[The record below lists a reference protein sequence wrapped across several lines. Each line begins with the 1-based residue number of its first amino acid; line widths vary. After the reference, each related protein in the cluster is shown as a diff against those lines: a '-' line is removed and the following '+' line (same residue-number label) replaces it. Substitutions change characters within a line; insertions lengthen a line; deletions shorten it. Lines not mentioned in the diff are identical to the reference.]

1 MQERGET
8 MVFASFIGDSLAL
21 GVHWIYDAGRIAG
34 EFGRV
39 EQLLK
44 PREDSYHPT
53 KDRGEFTHYG
63 DQMFVLLQSVAA
75 TKGLDLH
82 DFFRRW
88 QELFRDYKG
97 YYDGATKGTIRQIAK
112 GKDLGE
118 AGSPSNDLAGAA
130 RIAPL
135 LYCYRNDLDSLV
147 RAARAQTKMTHT
159 DPATIDSAE
168 FFARVTFK
176 TLGGA
181 SPTVA
186 IREVAKEHFADS
198 TISEWVQDGI
208 DSRDMESVAAV
219 GKLGQSCH
227 TPDAFPSVVHLIVK
241 YERNLQEALIQ
252 SVMAGGDSAARG
264 MIVGMVLGAHLGK
277 GGLPEEW
284 IAGLKKGEEI
294 RSLLDQLRSPAVEIR
309 APGPAW

>member
-1 MQERGET
+1 MQGKGET
-8 MVFASFIGDSLAL
+8 MVFASFVGDSLAL
-21 GVHWIYDAGRIAG
+21 GAHWIYDAGRIAR

-53 KDRGEFTHYG
+53 KDQGECTHYG

-75 TKGLDLH
+75 MRGFDLL
-82 DFFRRW
+82 DFFQRW
-88 QELFRDYKG
+88 QDLFRDYKG
-97 YYDGATKGTIRQIAK
+97 YYDGATKGTIRNIAK
-112 GKDLGE
+112 GKGPE
-118 AGSPSNDLAGAA
+118 GSGSPSNDLAGAA

-147 RAARAQTKMTHT
+147 RAVTAQTKMTHT

-168 FFARVTFK
+168 FFARVTFR

-181 SPTVA
+181 LPTAA
-186 IREVAKEHFADS
+186 IREVAKERYPDS
-198 TISEWVQDGI
+198 TISEWVQDGF
-208 DSRDMESVAAV
+208 DSHDMESVAAI

-227 TPDAFPSVVHLIVK
+227 SPDAFPAVVHLIVK
-241 YERNLQEALIQ
+241 YERNLREALIQ

-264 MIVGMVLGAHLGK
+264 ILVGMVLGAYLGK
-277 GGLPEEW
+277 GSLPEEW

-294 RSLLDQLRSPAVEIR
+294 KSLLHQLR
-309 APGPAW
+309 